1 MTANR
6 IGRRRQAA
14 GLKQYALAR
23 QMEDM
28 GSNPML
34 MSNVESGRVMPT
46 QKDMRKICK
55 ALDCT
60 PTDLYDIR
68 DLDYLGTLEQAP
80 AAKRE
85 GRGHPGMVEFRVW
98 LRPTEKKELLE
109 ALKQLGYRDAAEW
122 YREMRRNTIARWK
135 RIENGKGGRVN
146 RPTSE
151 GKSERLPSVAADRRR
166 RDGADKEGGAKV
178 HGSHEC
184 TDQRGLLPE
193 NRGDRPAAW

>member
-1 MTANR
+1 MSIDAKLFVLYAIYVEYQKDLPDMRRVSAEALGIDEDVFIMAVLKLCNEGYITGAIPKYVDQLGYPVTVDMT
-6 IGRRRQAA
+6 
-14 GLKQYALAR
+14 
-23 QMEDM
+23 
-28 GSNPML
+28 
-34 MSNVESGRVMPT
+34 RVMPT

-135 RIENGKGGRVN
+135 RIENGKGGR
-146 RPTSE
+146 
-151 GKSERLPSVAADRRR
+151 GKCAAAD
-166 RDGADKEGGAKV
+166 
-178 HGSHEC
+178 
-184 TDQRGLLPE
+184 
-193 NRGDRPAAW
+193 

>member
-46 QKDMRKICK
+46 QKDMRRICK

-135 RIENGKGGRVN
+135 RIENGKGGR
-146 RPTSE
+146 
-151 GKSERLPSVAADRRR
+151 GKCAAADKTK
-166 RDGADKEGGAKV
+166 GVKV